1 MKTSASYAAFSTPV
15 NRPWHKS
22 IGRHRENFPIILSDR
37 VLLIII
43 ELSRIPCV
51 YSRPQNSSWNP
62 SNRIN
67 CHLFITN
74 AITSSLRNR
83 CSKYQH
89 LLLICICKKDTDSTW
104 NFFLVF
110 DRNEKTFFRECIA
123 SQLAF
128 LVKNNLKSKFY
139 LDPLISENLYNM
151 RLLLFLLSF
160 VYFIFYTIRQ
170 KENIATK
177 EP

>member
-1 MKTSASYAAFSTPV
+1 M
-15 NRPWHKS
+15 
-22 IGRHRENFPIILSDR
+22 
-37 VLLIII
+37 
-43 ELSRIPCV
+43 
-51 YSRPQNSSWNP
+51 
-62 SNRIN
+62 
-67 CHLFITN
+67 
-74 AITSSLRNR
+74 
-83 CSKYQH
+83 
-89 LLLICICKKDTDSTW
+89 
-104 NFFLVF
+104 F

-139 LDPLISENLYNM
+139 LDPLIGENLYNM